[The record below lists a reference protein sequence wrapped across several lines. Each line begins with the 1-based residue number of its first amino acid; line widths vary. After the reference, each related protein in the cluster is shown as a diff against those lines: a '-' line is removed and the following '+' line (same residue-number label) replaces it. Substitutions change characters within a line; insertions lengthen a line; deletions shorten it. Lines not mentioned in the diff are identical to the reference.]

1 MRVNP
6 ENTELFTHKS
16 ILDNN
21 GERERESTVAGD
33 GDGVSTTT

>member
-21 GERERESTVAGD
+21 GERESTVAGD